1 MKTVIHVVLFAIVA
15 CLSYFIYASVMEPI
29 EFNKERNARYEKGI
43 ERLKNI
49 RTAQNAYKNE
59 YGSYTGDFDS
69 LINFINTGKMRVIRM
84 DADNSDSTDLSKTI
98 IKDTIFISIKDSLFR
113 NIHVDSLRFV
123 PFTNGTKLIEMA
135 ASLLETGST
144 VVIPVFEAK
153 MKNADLLA
161 GLDPQL
167 LINFNYYREETVS
180 FAGLKV
186 GSVDEANN
194 NAGNWE

>member
-15 CLSYFIYASVMEPI
+15 CLSYFIYSSIMEPI
-29 EFNKERNARYEKGI
+29 EFNRERDARYAKGI

-49 RTAQNAYKNE
+49 RTAQNAYKVE
-59 YGSYTGDFDS
+59 YGTYTGDFDS

-84 DADNSDSTDLSKTI
+84 EVDDSDTNDLSKTI
-98 IKDTIFISIKDSLFR
+98 AKDTIFISIKDSLFKNV
-113 NIHVDSLRFV
+113 NIDSLRFV
-123 PFTNGTKLIEMA
+123 PYTNGTKLIEMA
-135 ASLLETGST
+135 ADMLETGST
-144 VVIPVFEAK
+144 VIIPVFEAK
-153 MKNADLLA
+153 MNNVDLLK

-167 LINFNYYREETVS
+167 LTNFNYYREEIVG

-186 GSVDEANN
+186 GSISEANN